1 MILLDSNTLIQY
13 FRGLEPVVRR
23 LQATPRHELRIPS
36 IVAYE
41 VEFGALHTGSPRR
54 RTLTKALLEAVPQI
68 PFDEAAAS
76 ESAHIRSELQRR
88 GLVIGPL
95 DLMIAGTTVSRGAV
109 LVTNNTA
116 EFSRIKGLRLQDW
129 TK

>member
-13 FRGLEPVVRR
+13 FRGLDPVVRR

-41 VEFGALHTGSPRR
+41 VEYGALHTGSLPRR
-54 RTLTKALLEAVPQI
+54 SLTKAFLAAVPQI
-68 PFDEAAAS
+68 PFDDAAAT
-76 ESAHIRSELQRR
+76 EAAHIRIELQRR

-95 DLMIAGTTVSRGAV
+95 DLLIAGTAASRSAI

-129 TK
+129 TR

>member
-1 MILLDSNTLIQY
+1 MILLDSNTIIHY

-23 LQATPRHELRIPS
+23 LQATTRQDLGIPS

-41 VEFGALHTGSPRR
+41 VEYGAIHTGSVKRQE
-54 RTLTKALLEAVPQI
+54 LTKAFLAAILQV
-68 PFDEAAAS
+68 PFDAAA
-76 ESAHIRSELQRR
+76 AADTARIRVELERG

-95 DLMIAGTTVSRGAV
+95 DLMIAGTAMSRGAV

-116 EFSRIKGLRLQDW
+116 EFSRIRGLRLQDW
-129 TK
+129 TR